1 MENNITLVSS
11 PDSFVEGDL
20 RILLGGVSDAWI
32 LDIINYFSTQP
43 HHTVIHSITNEDYEW
58 IFRTA
63 QTCDIILLDLE
74 NYNGIGAGWLL
85 KEKATRWYGNVNLT
99 ILEHKKIFNPLNY
112 IVEYNK
118 EMF

>member
-32 LDIINYFSTQP
+32 VDLINYFSTQSY
-43 HHTVIHSITNEDYEW
+43 HTVIHSITNEDYDW

-63 QTCDIILLDLE
+63 KTCDVILLDIE
-74 NYNGIGAGWLL
+74 NYNSIGAGWLL
-85 KEKATRWYGNVNLT
+85 REKNTRWYGNVELNTLD
-99 ILEHKKIFNPLNY
+99 HKKIKNPLQY
-112 IVEYNK
+112 ILEYK
-118 EMF
+118 EQF